1 MNISFD
7 WLKEYV
13 DIEDM
18 TPQQLDDLL
27 TFSGLEVDSME
38 KVETI
43 KGGLE
48 HVVIAQVL
56 TCEPHPDSDHLHL
69 TTVDVG
75 GERPLNIVCGAP
87 NVAAGQKVVCAQIG
101 TKIYTSDTEYYEIK
115 KGKLRGAVSE
125 GMLCAADELQLGSD
139 HDGIMVLPDD
149 APVGMPAKEYF
160 HVKDDCLLEVAITAN
175 RMDAISHIGV
185 ARDVVAVRN
194 TREGKQLKIKWPET
208 PELPELPD
216 NPAAIRVTVEE
227 PELCPRYT
235 GITLRNVKVGESPEW
250 LQNRLRTVGL
260 RPINNIV
267 DVTNF
272 VMMEVGQPLH
282 AFDADK
288 IGGGHVIVKRLPQG
302 TKFVTLDGVE
312 RTLDARDLMICCE
325 CVNALSSECV
335 SADASATNTITQS
348 NNNTIQAEPM
358 CIAGV
363 FGGQKSGVSMET
375 TNVFLESA
383 FFNPVSIRKTSQR
396 HTLKTDASYRY
407 ERTCDPNITEWALRR
422 AVKLIRELAGGEV
435 CGPMVDMYPRKIEKA
450 EVKVNYRRMFDLIG
464 KDIPMEAVHTSLRSL
479 DIEIVHEDTEG
490 MTLRVPTMKCD
501 VTRECDIVEEIMRIY
516 GYNNITFDERLNSCL
531 SYGRKPDPLKLKN
544 TVSDYLTDNGFSE
557 IMNNSL
563 TKSEYYDSNP
573 DFPAERCVQIINPLS
588 KELNVM
594 RQTLLYS
601 GLEVIARNINYR
613 ILDQKLYEF
622 GRSYVKNEVDDDTLP
637 VTKRFTETQH
647 VSLFLT
653 GKMMP
658 ENWKVVA
665 ADSDFYYLKA
675 HLTNILK
682 RMRVNMGRVEV
693 KPTESKYF
701 AEGLD
706 YVMRD
711 SKKTLCSI
719 GRLSRELLKRMDI
732 KQEVVYADLNWD
744 LLLKQ
749 YPAKEVLY
757 EEVAKFPEVRRDLAL
772 ILKKDVTFAA
782 IEQAAMQCEKKLLKR
797 VSLFDV
803 YEGKGITEGFKS
815 YAVSFI
821 LQDKDKTLNDKQIEA
836 TMAKIQKTL
845 ETQLGAK
852 VRG

>member
-18 TPQQLDDLL
+18 TPQELDDLL

-125 GMLCAADELQLGSD
+125 GMLCAADELQLGTD
-139 HDGIMVLPDD
+139 HAGIMVLPDD

-160 HVKDDCLLEVAITAN
+160 HVQDDYLLEVAITAN

-194 TREGKQLKIKWPET
+194 TREGMQLQIKWPEVDGSVCCNT
-208 PELPELPD
+208 VAT
-216 NPAAIRVTVEE
+216 NPKEAIRVTVED
-227 PELCPRYT
+227 PDLCPRYT
-235 GITLRNVKVGESPEW
+235 GITLRGVRVGESPEW

-288 IGGGHVIVKRLPQG
+288 IAGGHVVVKTLPQG

-312 RTLDARDLMICCE
+312 RTLDARDLMICDE
-325 CVNALSSECV
+325 NEG
-335 SADASATNTITQS
+335 
-348 NNNTIQAEPM
+348 M

-396 HTLKTDASYRY
+396 HGLKTDASYRY

-422 AVKLIRELAGGEV
+422 AVKLIREVAGGEV
-435 CGPMVDMYPRKIEKA
+435 CGSMVDLYTKPIERPTV
-450 EVKVNYRRMFDLIG
+450 EVNFRRMFDLIG
-464 KDIPMEAVHTSLRSL
+464 QDIPLDAVRTALRSL
-479 DIEIVHEDTEG
+479 DIEIVREDADG
-490 MTLRVPTMKCD
+490 MTLRVPTCKAD

-516 GYNNITFDERLNSCL
+516 GYNNIHIGTTVNSCL
-531 SYGRKPDPLKLKN
+531 SYGKKPDPRKLKN
-544 TVSDYLTDNGFSE
+544 AVSDYLTAGGFNE

-563 TKSEYYDSNP
+563 TKSEYYEDSL
-573 DFPAERCVQIINPLS
+573 DFPADHCIHIINPLS

-601 GLEVIARNINYR
+601 GLECIARNINFR
-613 ILDQKLYEF
+613 ILDQKLYEY
-622 GRSYVKNEVDDDTLP
+622 GHCYVKTDEAANQELP
-637 VTKRFTETQH
+637 VTKRFSETEH
-647 VSLFLT
+647 VSIFLT
-653 GKMMP
+653 GNMTPESWKMKP
-658 ENWKVVA
+658 AET
-665 ADSDFYYLKA
+665 DFFYLKA
-675 HLTNILK
+675 YVMDILH
-682 RMRVNMGRVEV
+682 RMRVNMGRVDMV
-693 KPTESKYF
+693 PTQYRFF

-706 YVMRD
+706 IVQRD
-711 SKKTLCSI
+711 SRKLLGTL
-719 GRLSRELLKRMDI
+719 GRISRDTLKRFDI
-732 KQEVVYADLNWD
+732 KQPVFYADLNWT
-744 LLLKQ
+744 LLLKG
-749 YPAKEVLY
+749 YPTKEVQY
-757 EEVAKFPEVRRDLAL
+757 QEVAKFPEVRRDLAL
-772 ILKKDVTFAA
+772 ILKKDVTFAT

-803 YEGKGITEGFKS
+803 YEGKGIADGFKS

-821 LQDKDKTLNDKQIEA
+821 LQDKDKTLNDKQIES

>member
-38 KVETI
+38 KVESI

-125 GMLCAADELQLGSD
+125 GMLCAADELQLGTD
-139 HDGIMVLPDD
+139 HAGIMVLPDD

-194 TREGKQLKIKWPET
+194 TREGKNLAIKWPEV
-208 PELPELPD
+208 ESGEWKVESD
-216 NPAAIRVTVEE
+216 KAIRVTVEE

-288 IGGGHVIVKRLPQG
+288 IGGGHVVVKRLPQG

-312 RTLDARDLMICCE
+312 RTLDARDLMICNE
-325 CVNALSSECV
+325 NEG
-335 SADASATNTITQS
+335 
-348 NNNTIQAEPM
+348 M

-363 FGGQKSGVSMET
+363 FGGLKSGTTMET
-375 TNVFLESA
+375 KNVFLESA

-422 AVKLIRELAGGEV
+422 AVKLIQELAGGEI
-435 CGPMVDMYPRKIEKA
+435 CGQMVDLYPKPIERPTV
-450 EVKVNYRRMFDLIG
+450 EVNFRRMFDLVG
-464 KDIPMEAVHTSLRSL
+464 QDIPLEAVRTALTSL
-479 DIEIVHEDTEG
+479 DIEIVGETAEG
-490 MTLRVPTMKCD
+490 MTLKVPTCKAD

-516 GYNNITFDERLNSCL
+516 GYNNIHIGTTVNSCL
-531 SYGRKPDPLKLKN
+531 SYGKKPDPRKLKN
-544 TVSDYLTDNGFSE
+544 AVSDYLTDNGFSE

-563 TKSEYYDSNP
+563 TKSEYYDENP
-573 DFPAERCVQIINPLS
+573 DFPADRCIPIINPLS

-601 GLEVIARNINYR
+601 GLECIARNINFR

-622 GRSYVKNEVDDDTLP
+622 GRGYEKVLTEKTESPEIRIDSDNSVRDLP
-637 VTKRFTETQH
+637 VTKRFSETEH
-647 VSLFLT
+647 VSIFMT
-653 GKMMP
+653 GNMTPESWKMKP
-658 ENWKVVA
+658 AET
-665 ADSDFYYLKA
+665 DFFYLKA
-675 HLTNILK
+675 YVMDILH
-682 RMRVNMGRVEV
+682 RMRVNMGRMEMV
-693 KPTESKYF
+693 PTQYKFF

-706 YVMRD
+706 IVQRD
-711 SKKTLCSI
+711 SKKLLGTI
-719 GRLSRELLKRMDI
+719 GRIGRETLKKMDI
-732 KQEVVYADLNWD
+732 KQPVYYADLNWT

-749 YPAKEVLY
+749 YPTKEVLY
-757 EEVAKFPEVRRDLAL
+757 QEVAKFPEVRRDLAL
-772 ILKKDVTFAA
+772 ILKKDVTFAQV
-782 IEQAAMQCEKKLLKR
+782 EQAALQCEKKLLKN

-803 YEGKGITEGFKS
+803 YEGKGIADGFKS

-836 TMAKIQKTL
+836 TMSKIQKTL

-852 VRG
+852 IRG

>member
-13 DIEDM
+13 DLGDM
-18 TPQQLDDLL
+18 TPEQLDDLL

-101 TKIYTSDTEYYEIK
+101 TKIYTSDTEFYEIK

-125 GMLCAADELQLGSD
+125 GMLCAADELQLGTD
-139 HDGIMVLPDD
+139 HAGIMVLPDD

-160 HVKDDCLLEVAITAN
+160 NVKDDCLLEVAITAN

-185 ARDVVAVRN
+185 ARDVVAVLN
-194 TREGKQLKIKWPET
+194 TREGKQLKIKWPEAPAFPKT
-208 PELPELPD
+208 PDSPE
-216 NPAAIRVTVEE
+216 AIKVTVEE

-260 RPINNIV
+260 RPINNVI

-282 AFDADK
+282 AFDADQ
-288 IGGGHVIVKRLPQG
+288 ITGGHVIVKRLPQG
-302 TKFVTLDGVE
+302 TKFTTLDGME
-312 RTLDARDLMICCE
+312 RILDARDLMIC
-325 CVNALSSECV
+325 NAGSGVPPC
-335 SADASATNTITQS
+335 TP
-348 NNNTIQAEPM
+348 EPM

-363 FGGQKSGVSMET
+363 FGGLKSGVTMET
-375 TNVFLESA
+375 KNVFLESA

-396 HTLKTDASYRY
+396 HILKTDASYRY

-422 AVKLIRELAGGEV
+422 AVKLIREMAGGEI
-435 CGPMVDMYPRKIEKA
+435 CGQMVDLYPKPIERPTV
-450 EVKVNYRRMFDLIG
+450 EVNFRRMFDLVG
-464 KDIPMEAVHTSLRSL
+464 QDIPLEAVRTALTSL
-479 DIEIVHEDTEG
+479 DIEIVNETAEG
-490 MTLRVPTMKCD
+490 MTLKVPTCKAD

-516 GYNNITFDERLNSCL
+516 GYNNIHVDERVNSCL
-531 SYGRKPDPLKLKN
+531 SYGSKPNPRRLQN
-544 TVSDYLTDNGFSE
+544 VVSDYLTDNGFSE

-563 TKSEYYDSNP
+563 SKSAYYEGNA
-573 DFPAERCVQIINPLS
+573 DFPEEKCVAILNPLS

-601 GLEVIARNINYR
+601 GLECVVRNLNYR
-613 ILDQKLYEF
+613 ILNQKLYEF
-622 GRSYVKNEVDDDTLP
+622 GRGYRKTEEASQSDLP
-637 VTKRFTETQH
+637 VTKKYAETQH
-647 VSLFLT
+647 LSLWIT
-653 GKMMP
+653 G
-658 ENWKVVA
+658 EQYAESWKVA
-665 ADSDFYYLKA
+665 HTPTDFFFLKSYVM
-675 HLTNILK
+675 NILH
-682 RMRVNMGRVEV
+682 RMRVNMTRLETQHTACGFLSDGIDLV
-693 KPTESKYF
+693 Y
-701 AEGLD
+701 
-706 YVMRD
+706 RD
-711 SKKTLCSI
+711 SHKRLACMGVVSKTVLNKLDC
-719 GRLSRELLKRMDI
+719 
-732 KQEVVYADLNWD
+732 KQPVFYADIDWD
-744 LLLKQ
+744 LLLKN
-749 YPAKEVLY
+749 YPKKEVTFS
-757 EEVAKFPEVRRDLAL
+757 EVPRFPEVRRDLAL
-772 ILKKDVTFAA
+772 VVNQNVTFEQ
-782 IEQAAMQCEKKLLKR
+782 IEQVAYATEKKLLQR
-797 VSLFDV
+797 VGLFDV
-803 YEGKGITEGFKS
+803 YEGKGIAAGMKS

-821 LQDKDKTLNDKQIEA
+821 LQDKDKTLNDKQIDNVMERLQKNLEA
-836 TMAKIQKTL
+836 
-845 ETQLGAK
+845 QLGAK
-852 VRG
+852 LRG

>member
-18 TPQQLDDLL
+18 TPQELDDLL

-125 GMLCAADELQLGSD
+125 GMLCAADELQLGTD
-139 HDGIMVLPDD
+139 HAGIMVLPDD

-194 TREGKQLKIKWPET
+194 TREGKNLAIKWPET
-208 PELPELPD
+208 LELPELPD

-288 IGGGHVIVKRLPQG
+288 IGGGHVVVKRLPQG

-312 RTLDARDLMICCE
+312 RTLDARDLMICDE
-325 CVNALSSECV
+325 NEG
-335 SADASATNTITQS
+335 
-348 NNNTIQAEPM
+348 M

-422 AVKLIRELAGGEV
+422 AVKLIRELAGGDI
-435 CGPMVDMYPRKIEKA
+435 CGQMVDLYPNKIERPTV
-450 EVKVNYRRMFDLIG
+450 EVNFRRMFDLVG
-464 KDIPMEAVHTSLRSL
+464 QDIPLEAVRTALTSL
-479 DIEIVHEDTEG
+479 DIEIVREDAEG
-490 MTLRVPTMKCD
+490 MTLKVPTCKAD

-516 GYNNITFDERLNSCL
+516 GYNNIHIGTTVNSCL
-531 SYGRKPDPLKLKN
+531 SYGKKPDPRKLKN
-544 TVSDYLTDNGFSE
+544 AVSDYLTDNGFSE

-563 TKSEYYDSNP
+563 TKSEYYDENP
-573 DFPAERCVQIINPLS
+573 DFPVDRCIPIINPLS

-601 GLEVIARNINYR
+601 GLECIARNINYK
-613 ILDQKLYEF
+613 IHDQKLYEF
-622 GRSYVKNEVDDDTLP
+622 GRSYVKTDEATNQELP
-637 VTKRFTETQH
+637 VTKRFNETEH
-647 VSLFLT
+647 VSIFLT
-653 GKMMP
+653 GNMTPESWKMKP
-658 ENWKVVA
+658 AE
-665 ADSDFYYLKA
+665 SDFFYLKA
-675 HLTNILK
+675 YVMTILQ

-693 KPTESKYF
+693 VPTQYKFF

-706 YVMRD
+706 IVLKD
-711 SKKTLCSI
+711 SKKLLGTLGTL
-719 GRLSRELLKRMDI
+719 GRETLKRMDI
-732 KQEVVYADLNWD
+732 KQPVFYADLNWT
-744 LLLKQ
+744 LLLKG
-749 YPAKEVLY
+749 YPTKEVQY
-757 EEVAKFPEVRRDLAL
+757 QEVAKFPEVRRDLAL

-803 YEGKGITEGFKS
+803 YEGKGIADGFKS

-852 VRG
+852 IRG

>member
-18 TPQQLDDLL
+18 TPQELDDLL

-125 GMLCAADELQLGSD
+125 GMLCAADELQLGTD
-139 HDGIMVLPDD
+139 HAGIMVLPDD

-194 TREGKQLKIKWPET
+194 TREGKQLKIKWPEVQNNLNAPSNQNT
-208 PELPELPD
+208 Q
-216 NPAAIRVTVEE
+216 NAIKVTVED
-227 PELCPRYT
+227 PDLCPRYT
-235 GITLRNVKVGESPEW
+235 GITLRNVRVGESPEW

-260 RPINNIV
+260 RPINNVV
-267 DVTNF
+267 DITNF

-282 AFDADK
+282 AFDADQ
-288 IGGGHVIVKRLPQG
+288 IAGGHVIVKRLPQG

-312 RTLDARDLMICCE
+312 RTLDARDLMICNE
-325 CVNALSSECV
+325 QEG
-335 SADASATNTITQS
+335 
-348 NNNTIQAEPM
+348 M

-363 FGGQKSGVSMET
+363 FGGLKSGVTMET
-375 TNVFLESA
+375 TNVFLECA

-396 HTLKTDASYRY
+396 HGLKTDASYRY
-407 ERTCDPNITEWALRR
+407 ERTCDPNITEWALCR
-422 AVKLIRELAGGEV
+422 AVKLIQELAGGEI
-435 CGPMVDMYPRKIEKA
+435 CGQMIDIYPNKIERPTV
-450 EVKVNYRRMFDLIG
+450 EVNFRRMFDLIG
-464 KDIPMEAVHTSLRSL
+464 QDIPLEAVRTALTSL
-479 DIEIVHEDTEG
+479 DIEIVNETAEG
-490 MTLRVPTMKCD
+490 MSLRVPTCKAD

-531 SYGRKPDPLKLKN
+531 SYGRKPNPAKLKN
-544 TVSDYLTDNGFSE
+544 AAADYLTDNGFSE

-563 TKSEYYDSNP
+563 TKGEYYEDNA
-573 DFPAERCVQIINPLS
+573 DFPADRCVQIINPLS

-601 GLEVIARNINYR
+601 GLECVARNINYR

-622 GRSYVKNEVDDDTLP
+622 GRSYQKNSEYSENSDYSEIP
-637 VTKRFTETQH
+637 VTKRFNETEH
-647 VSLFLT
+647 VSIFMT
-653 GKMMP
+653 GNMTPESWKMKP
-658 ENWKVVA
+658 AEV
-665 ADSDFYYLKA
+665 DFYYLKSYV
-675 HLTNILK
+675 LTLLQ
-682 RMRVNMGRVEV
+682 RMRVNMGRVEMV
-693 KPTESKYF
+693 PTQYKLF

-706 YVMRD
+706 IIQRD
-711 SKKTLCSI
+711 NKKLLGTLGRI
-719 GRLSRELLKRMDI
+719 GRETLKKMDI
-732 KQEVVYADLNWD
+732 KQPVFYADLNWT

-749 YPAKEVLY
+749 YPTKEVLY
-757 EEVAKFPEVRRDLAL
+757 QEVAKFPEVRRDLAL
-772 ILKKDVTFAA
+772 VLRKDVTFAQV
-782 IEQAAMQCEKKLLKR
+782 EQAALQCEKKLLKS

-803 YEGKGITEGFKS
+803 YEGKGITEGMKS

-821 LQDKDKTLNDKQIEA
+821 LQDKDKTLNDRQIES

-852 VRG
+852 IRG

>member
-125 GMLCAADELQLGSD
+125 GMLCAADELQLGTD
-139 HDGIMVLPDD
+139 HAGIMVLPDD

-194 TREGKQLKIKWPET
+194 TREGKQLKIKWTEVAADLT
-208 PELPELPD
+208 PKATGEP
-216 NPAAIRVTVEE
+216 IKVTVEE
-227 PELCPRYT
+227 PDLCPRYT

-288 IGGGHVIVKRLPQG
+288 IGGGHVVVKRLPQG

-312 RTLDARDLMICCE
+312 RTLDARDLMICDE
-325 CVNALSSECV
+325 NEG
-335 SADASATNTITQS
+335 
-348 NNNTIQAEPM
+348 M

-422 AVKLIRELAGGEV
+422 AVKLIRELAGGDI
-435 CGPMVDMYPRKIEKA
+435 CGQMVDLYPNKIERPTV
-450 EVKVNYRRMFDLIG
+450 EVNFRRMFDLVG
-464 KDIPMEAVHTSLRSL
+464 QDIPLEAVRTALTSL
-479 DIEIVHEDTEG
+479 DIEIVREGAEG
-490 MTLRVPTMKCD
+490 MTLRVPTCKAD

-516 GYNNITFDERLNSCL
+516 GYNNIHIGTTVNSCL
-531 SYGRKPDPLKLKN
+531 SYGKKPDPRKLKN
-544 TVSDYLTDNGFSE
+544 AVSDYLTDNGFSE

-563 TKSEYYDSNP
+563 TKSEYYDENP
-573 DFPAERCVQIINPLS
+573 DFPADRCIPIINPLS

-601 GLEVIARNINYR
+601 GLECIARNINYK
-613 ILDQKLYEF
+613 IHDQKLYEF
-622 GRSYVKNEVDDDTLP
+622 GRSYVKTDEAANQELP
-637 VTKRFTETQH
+637 VTKRFNETEH
-647 VSLFLT
+647 VSIFMT
-653 GKMMP
+653 GNMTPESWKMKP
-658 ENWKVVA
+658 AET
-665 ADSDFYYLKA
+665 DFFYLKA
-675 HLTNILK
+675 YVMDILH
-682 RMRVNMGRVEV
+682 RMRVNMGRVEMV
-693 KPTESKYF
+693 PTQYKFF

-706 YVMRD
+706 IVQKD
-711 SKKTLCSI
+711 SKKLLGTI
-719 GRLSRELLKRMDI
+719 GRIGRETLKRMDI
-732 KQEVVYADLNWD
+732 KQPVYYADLNWT
-744 LLLKQ
+744 LLLKG
-749 YPAKEVLY
+749 YPTKEVQY
-757 EEVAKFPEVRRDLAL
+757 QEVAKFPEVRRDLAL

-803 YEGKGITEGFKS
+803 YEGKGIADGFKS

-821 LQDKDKTLNDKQIEA
+821 LQDKDKTLNDKQIES

>member
-1 MNISFD
+1 M
-7 WLKEYV
+7 V
-13 DIEDM
+13 
-18 TPQQLDDLL
+18 
-27 TFSGLEVDSME
+27 LEPEAVPG
-38 KVETI
+38 T
-43 KGGLE
+43 
-48 HVVIAQVL
+48 
-56 TCEPHPDSDHLHL
+56 
-69 TTVDVG
+69 
-75 GERPLNIVCGAP
+75 PLNIVCGAP
-87 NVAAGQKVVCAQIG
+87 NVAAGQKGVFAQIG

-125 GMLCAADELQLGSD
+125 GMLCAADELQLGTD
-139 HDGIMVLPDD
+139 HAGIMVLPDD

-160 HVKDDCLLEVAITAN
+160 HVQDDYLLEVAITAN

-194 TREGKQLKIKWPET
+194 TREGMQLQIKWPEVDGSVSCNT
-208 PELPELPD
+208 VATNHDE
-216 NPAAIRVTVEE
+216 AVRVTVED
-227 PELCPRYT
+227 PDLCPRYT
-235 GITLRNVKVGESPEW
+235 GITLRGVRVGESPEW

-288 IGGGHVIVKRLPQG
+288 IAGGHVVVKTLPQG

-312 RTLDARDLMICCE
+312 RTLDARDLMICCQ
-325 CVNALSSECV
+325 
-335 SADASATNTITQS
+335 DTQPIKQS
-348 NNNTIQAEPM
+348 NNQPMAEPM

-396 HTLKTDASYRY
+396 HGLKTDASYRY

-422 AVKLIRELAGGEV
+422 AVKLIREVAGGEA
-435 CGPMVDMYPRKIEKA
+435 CGSMVDLYPTPIERPVV
-450 EVKVNYRRMFDLIG
+450 EVNFRRMFDLIG
-464 KDIPMEAVHTSLRSL
+464 QDIPLDAVRTALRSL
-479 DIEIVHEDTEG
+479 DIEIVREDADG
-490 MTLRVPTMKCD
+490 MTLRVPTCKAD

-531 SYGRKPDPLKLKN
+531 SYGRKPNPAKLKN
-544 TVSDYLTDNGFSE
+544 AAADYLTDNGFSE

-563 TKSEYYDSNP
+563 TKGEYYDDNP
-573 DFPAERCVQIINPLS
+573 DFPAAACVQILNPLS

-601 GLEVIARNINYR
+601 GLECVARNINYR

-622 GRSYVKNEVDDDTLP
+622 GRSYVKVDSGECVVDSSRGQGQPTTHCPLPTDIP
-637 VTKRFTETQH
+637 VTKRFNETEH
-647 VSLFLT
+647 FSLFLT
-653 GKMMP
+653 GNQSAESWRGKSA
-658 ENWKVVA
+658 EV
-665 ADSDFYYLKA
+665 DFYCLKSYVMTLL
-675 HLTNILK
+675 H
-682 RMRVNMGRVEV
+682 RMRVNMGRVELV
-693 KPTESKYF
+693 PSQAKYF

-706 YVMRD
+706 LVMRD
-711 SKKTLCSI
+711 SRKLLGTL
-719 GRLSRELLKRMDI
+719 GRISRDTLKRFDI
-732 KQEVVYADLNWD
+732 KQPVFYADLNWT
-744 LLLKQ
+744 LLLKH
-749 YPAKEVLY
+749 YPSKEVQY
-757 EEVAKFPEVRRDLAL
+757 QEVPRFPEVRRDLAL
-772 ILKKDVTFAA
+772 VLRRDVTFAQV
-782 IEQAAMQCEKKLLKR
+782 EQVALQCEKKLLKS

-803 YEGKGITEGFKS
+803 YEGKGIADGFKS

-821 LQDKDKTLNDKQIEA
+821 LQDKDKTLNDKQIESA
-836 TMAKIQKTL
+836 MSKIQKAL

-852 VRG
+852 IRG

>member
-125 GMLCAADELQLGSD
+125 GMLCAADELQLGTD
-139 HDGIMVLPDD
+139 HAGIMVLPDD

-185 ARDVVAVRN
+185 ARDVVAVSN
-194 TREGKQLKIKWPET
+194 TREGKQLSIKWPEA

-216 NPAAIRVTVEE
+216 SPEAIKVTVEE
-227 PELCPRYT
+227 PEFCPRYT

-260 RPINNIV
+260 RPINNVV

-288 IGGGHVIVKRLPQG
+288 IGGGHVVVKRLPQG

-312 RTLDARDLMICCE
+312 RTLDARDLMVCDE
-325 CVNALSSECV
+325 NEG
-335 SADASATNTITQS
+335 
-348 NNNTIQAEPM
+348 M

-422 AVKLIRELAGGEV
+422 AVKLIRELAGGDI
-435 CGPMVDMYPRKIEKA
+435 CGQMVDLYPNKIERPTV
-450 EVKVNYRRMFDLIG
+450 EVNFRRMFDLVG
-464 KDIPMEAVHTSLRSL
+464 QDIPLEAVRTALTSL
-479 DIEIVHEDTEG
+479 DIEIVREDAEG
-490 MTLRVPTMKCD
+490 MTLKVPTCKAD

-516 GYNNITFDERLNSCL
+516 GYNNIHIGTTVNSCL
-531 SYGRKPDPLKLKN
+531 SYGKKPDPRKLKN
-544 TVSDYLTDNGFSE
+544 AVSDYLTDNGFSE

-563 TKSEYYDSNP
+563 TKSEYYDENP
-573 DFPAERCVQIINPLS
+573 DFPADRCIPIINPLS

-601 GLEVIARNINYR
+601 GLECIARNINYK
-613 ILDQKLYEF
+613 IHDQKLYEF
-622 GRSYVKNEVDDDTLP
+622 GRSYVKADEAANQELP
-637 VTKRFTETQH
+637 VTKRFNETEH
-647 VSLFLT
+647 VSIFLT
-653 GKMMP
+653 GNMTPESWKMKP
-658 ENWKVVA
+658 AE
-665 ADSDFYYLKA
+665 ADFFYLKA
-675 HLTNILK
+675 YVMDILH
-682 RMRVNMGRVEV
+682 RMRVNMGRVEMV
-693 KPTESKYF
+693 PTQYKFF

-706 YVMRD
+706 IVLKD
-711 SKKTLCSI
+711 SKKLLGTI
-719 GRLSRELLKRMDI
+719 GRIGRETLKRMDI
-732 KQEVVYADLNWD
+732 KQPVYYADLNWT
-744 LLLKQ
+744 LLLKG
-749 YPAKEVLY
+749 YPTKEVQY
-757 EEVAKFPEVRRDLAL
+757 QEVAKFPEVRRDLAL

-803 YEGKGITEGFKS
+803 YEGKGIADGFKS

-821 LQDKDKTLNDKQIEA
+821 LQDKDKTLNDKQIET

>member
-7 WLKEYV
+7 WLKQYV
-13 DIEDM
+13 DLEGVS
-18 TPQQLDDLL
+18 PQELDDLL
-27 TFSGLEVDSME
+27 TFSGLEVDSKE

-75 GERPLNIVCGAP
+75 TGTPLNIVCGAP

-125 GMLCAADELQLGSD
+125 GMLCAADELQLGTD
-139 HDGIMVLPDD
+139 HAGIMVLPDD

-160 HVKDDCLLEVAITAN
+160 HVQDDWLFEVAITAN

-194 TREGKQLKIKWPET
+194 TREGKQLKIQWPEAPAFPET
-208 PELPELPD
+208 PDCPE
-216 NPAAIRVTVEE
+216 AIKVTVEDAN
-227 PELCPRYT
+227 LCPRYT

-260 RPINNIV
+260 RPINNVV

-282 AFDADK
+282 AFDADQ
-288 IGGGHVIVKRLPQG
+288 ITGGHVIVKTLPQG

-312 RTLDARDLMICCE
+312 RTLDARDLMICNE
-325 CVNALSSECV
+325 E
-335 SADASATNTITQS
+335 
-348 NNNTIQAEPM
+348 EGM

-363 FGGQKSGVSMET
+363 FGGLKSGTTMET
-375 TNVFLESA
+375 KNVFLESA

-407 ERTCDPNITEWALRR
+407 ERTCDPNITVWALRR
-422 AVKLIRELAGGEV
+422 AVKLIQELAGGEV
-435 CGPMVDMYPRKIEKA
+435 CGQMVDLYPNKIERPTV
-450 EVKVNYRRMFDLIG
+450 EVNFRRMFDLVG
-464 KDIPMEAVHTSLRSL
+464 QDIPLEAVRTALTSL
-479 DIEIVHEDTEG
+479 DIEIVSETTEG
-490 MTLRVPTMKCD
+490 MTLKVPTCKAD

-516 GYNNITFDERLNSCL
+516 GYNNIHIGETVNSCL
-531 SYGRKPDPLKLKN
+531 SYGKKPDPRKLKN
-544 TVSDYLTDNGFSE
+544 AVSDYLTDNGFSE

-563 TKSEYYDSNP
+563 TKSEYYDENP
-573 DFPAERCVQIINPLS
+573 DFPADRCIPIINPLS

-601 GLEVIARNINYR
+601 GLECIARNINFR

-622 GRSYVKNEVDDDTLP
+622 GHTYQKATVVGDSVADTDLP
-637 VTKRFTETQH
+637 VTKRFNETEH
-647 VSLFLT
+647 VSIFMT
-653 GKMMP
+653 GNMTPESWKMKSA
-658 ENWKVVA
+658 ET
-665 ADSDFYYLKA
+665 DFFYLKA
-675 HLTNILK
+675 YVMDILH
-682 RMRVNMGRVEV
+682 RMRVNMGRVEMV
-693 KPTESKYF
+693 PTQYKFF

-706 YVMRD
+706 IVQKD
-711 SKKTLCSI
+711 SKKVLGTI
-719 GRLSRELLKRMDI
+719 GRIGRETLKKMDL
-732 KQEVVYADLNWD
+732 KQPVFYADLNWT

-749 YPAKEVLY
+749 YPTKEVLY
-757 EEVAKFPEVRRDLAL
+757 QEVAKFPEVRRDLAL
-772 ILKKDVTFAA
+772 ILRKDVTFAQV
-782 IEQAAMQCEKKLLKR
+782 EQAAMQCEKKLLKR

-821 LQDKDKTLNDKQIEA
+821 LQDRDKTLNDKQIES
-836 TMAKIQKTL
+836 TMAKIQKSL

-852 VRG
+852 IRG

>member
-18 TPQQLDDLL
+18 TPQELDDLL

-125 GMLCAADELQLGSD
+125 GMLCAADELQLGTD
-139 HDGIMVLPDD
+139 HAGIMVLPDD

-194 TREGKQLKIKWPET
+194 TREGKNLAIKWPEV
-208 PELPELPD
+208 ESGEWKVESD
-216 NPAAIRVTVEE
+216 KAIRVTVEE

-260 RPINNIV
+260 RPINNVV

-288 IGGGHVIVKRLPQG
+288 IGGGHVVVKRLPQG

-312 RTLDARDLMICCE
+312 RTLDARDLMICDE
-325 CVNALSSECV
+325 NEG
-335 SADASATNTITQS
+335 I
-348 NNNTIQAEPM
+348 

-422 AVKLIRELAGGEV
+422 AVKLIRELAGGDI
-435 CGPMVDMYPRKIEKA
+435 CGQMVDLYPNKIERPTV
-450 EVKVNYRRMFDLIG
+450 EVNFRRMFDLVG
-464 KDIPMEAVHTSLRSL
+464 QDIPLEAVRTALTSL
-479 DIEIVHEDTEG
+479 DIEIVREDAEG
-490 MTLRVPTMKCD
+490 MTLKVPTCKAD

-516 GYNNITFDERLNSCL
+516 GYNNIHIGTTVNSCL
-531 SYGRKPDPLKLKN
+531 SYGKKPDPRKLKN
-544 TVSDYLTDNGFSE
+544 AVSDYLTDNGFSE

-563 TKSEYYDSNP
+563 TKSEYYDECYGVGSADNP
-573 DFPAERCVQIINPLS
+573 DFPADRCIPIINPLS

-601 GLEVIARNINYR
+601 GLECIARNINYK
-613 ILDQKLYEF
+613 IHDQKLYEF
-622 GRSYVKNEVDDDTLP
+622 GRSYVKTDEAANQELP
-637 VTKRFTETQH
+637 VTKRFNETEH
-647 VSLFLT
+647 VSIFLT
-653 GKMMP
+653 GNMTPESWKMKP
-658 ENWKVVA
+658 AE
-665 ADSDFYYLKA
+665 ADVFYLKA
-675 HLTNILK
+675 YVIDILH
-682 RMRVNMGRVEV
+682 RMRVNMGRVEMV
-693 KPTESKYF
+693 PTQYKFF

-706 YVMRD
+706 IVLKD
-711 SKKTLCSI
+711 SKKLLGTI
-719 GRLSRELLKRMDI
+719 GRIGRETLKRMDI
-732 KQEVVYADLNWD
+732 KQPVYYADLNWT

-749 YPAKEVLY
+749 YPTKEVLY
-757 EEVAKFPEVRRDLAL
+757 QEVAKFPEVRRDLAL

-803 YEGKGITEGFKS
+803 YEGKGIADGFKS

-852 VRG
+852 IRG